1 MNDNTEALN
10 YLKSNKKFSYWRR
23 RTLYSIMIGYGT
35 FYLVRQ
41 NFSLAVPFICS
52 ELNVSKISIGLLMSI
67 GGLLY
72 GFGKFLFGLLGDK
85 YSARYVMA
93 IGLLISGI
101 LNILIGITSVFP
113 MLAILYALN
122 QAVQAMGAPP
132 CVKLMK
138 HWYSVTEMGRVWSIW
153 TMASHISSAMITL
166 YFPMILVHY
175 GWKAIFYLPGIVAI
189 LISVLIFNRLNDTPE
204 SLGLHS
210 DKKITR
216 SNSDN
221 DTNNNEGNNKFPLL
235 ETVKLV
241 IKNKNVLCVSFAA
254 FFVYIN
260 RMTFLNWGP
269 TLLKEYRNSSN
280 MGVGFQIALF
290 EIAGIVGALAAGYV
304 SDKFFKGRRAPVGV
318 ISMFLLALINIIF
331 KFIPKDSDILNSICM
346 LIIGFLISATV
357 ILVSVSATDFVDKK
371 IAASANGF
379 TGTLCYIGTA
389 VAGFGNGY
397 LAHNYGWNSVVLLTI
412 LSALCGGILLC
423 ILWNKKPIEK

>member
-1 MNDNTEALN
+1 M
-10 YLKSNKKFSYWRR
+10 KSNNVKNNKRFRYWRR

-41 NFSLAVPFICS
+41 NFALAIPFICT
-52 ELNVSKISIGLLMSI
+52 ELNVNKIDIGLLMSI

-101 LNILIGITSVFP
+101 LNVLIGITSLFP
-113 MLAILYALN
+113 ALAILYALN
-122 QAVQAMGAPP
+122 QVVQAMGAPP

-153 TMASHISSAMITL
+153 TMASHISSAMITF
-166 YFPMILVHY
+166 YFPVVLIHY
-175 GWKAIFYLPGIVAI
+175 GWKAIFYLPGIISI
-189 LISVLIFNRLNDTPE
+189 LLSVIIFNRLNDTPE
-204 SLGLHS
+204 TLGFPPIEKLS
-210 DKKITR
+210 GNNNED
-216 SNSDN
+216 
-221 DTNNNEGNNKFPLL
+221 DTNNTHNKLEKLSLL
-235 ETVKLV
+235 ETIILV

-254 FFVYIN
+254 LFVYIN

-269 TLLKEYRNSSN
+269 TLLMEYRNSSN
-280 MGVGFQIALF
+280 VGIGYQMALF
-290 EIAGIVGALAAGYV
+290 EISGIVGALAAGYV
-304 SDKFFKGRRAPVGV
+304 SDKLFNGRRAPVGA
-318 ISMFLLALINIIF
+318 ISMFLLALTNIIF
-331 KFIPKDSDILNSICM
+331 RFIPKESDILSSICM

-357 ILVSVSATDFVDKK
+357 ILVSVSATDFVNKK

-389 VAGFGNGY
+389 VAGIGNGY
-397 LAHNYGWNSVVLLTI
+397 LAYYYGWNAVVLLTI
-412 LSALCGGILLC
+412 ISAICGGILLC
-423 ILWNKKPIEK
+423 TLWNKKPVADK